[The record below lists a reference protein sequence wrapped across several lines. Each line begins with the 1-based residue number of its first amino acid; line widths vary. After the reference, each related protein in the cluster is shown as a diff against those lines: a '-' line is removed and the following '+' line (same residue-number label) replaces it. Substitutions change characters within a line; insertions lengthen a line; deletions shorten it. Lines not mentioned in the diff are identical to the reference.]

1 MKKSVG
7 VMIAV
12 IATFLTMGAAFAVQH
27 YVSADQ
33 AVTTQE
39 KTMSSSTSS
48 HASSQVATSSSQKKR
63 THESRK
69 KASDKHSGATASSR
83 ERPSAKRTRSR
94 ASSASSAVAHRR
106 RTTKQTRTT
115 SATTTKQATA
125 APKRV
130 ATQTAHLVV
139 SGHNRTFFR
148 GNVKIGSKATAFS
161 VLQASKLK
169 LVYQNGVSVYVSSI
183 NGLAENDIK
192 TGSGWKYTVNGKFI
206 DKGANL
212 AHDSNHDSV
221 HWYFTTKGY

>member
-1 MKKSVG
+1 
-7 VMIAV
+7 MIAV

-48 HASSQVATSSSQKKR
+48 HQASSQVATSSSQRKR

-83 ERPSAKRTRSR
+83 DRQSSKRTRSH
-94 ASSASSAVAHRR
+94 AKSASAAVAHRR

-125 APKRV
+125 TRKRV
-130 ATQTAHLVV
+130 ATQTADLVV

-212 AHDSNHDSV
+212 AHVSNHDSV